1 MKGTSEVSEKN
12 VSIMILIVKIAIIFF
27 TEIAIYN
34 NLSNYFPS
42 FVEKNVMFNLYAMII
57 LVCNIMLIYVFW
69 FIIIKNKS
77 KEKKDNLLSWIETSF
92 FIAFLSFSMYL
103 SNSYESQVKY
113 IFVLLIITTVIQY
126 GLRYGMIITLISSFI
141 ILGFDFVYAPT
152 TNGINKNFE
161 RDLIITGIYIFITWV
176 LGYYVEIEREYKLR
190 TTEQLHIL
198 SSELE
203 ESDKS
208 RHYIEEVLLKNNM
221 CFEMLFENAE
231 NAILVHEDGKIF
243 YANERAA
250 KLLGYDNAEKL
261 NEIFMYEHYPI
272 TNKELIKNKYIN
284 ICNENLYRIIEDEN
298 ILDCLGNSILV
309 RNTSSFFIYEGKPA
323 VLTFLLDITSEK
335 QIENLIKNIEINEK
349 LLNETREYNVLVTE
363 FFTNISHELKTPVNV
378 IYTALQA
385 MNTYLDNY
393 SEENIEKCKSYSKMM
408 KQNCFRL
415 IKLINNLLDVAK
427 LDSGFL
433 KLNRSN
439 NNIISVVEDIALSV
453 ATYVESKDIE
463 LIFDTNVEERN
474 MAFDHDKIER
484 IILNLLSNAFKYSPF
499 GGQIFVDIEDRES
512 LVIISIKDQGE
523 GIPKNKLEFIF
534 ERFGQANRSLSRL
547 NEGTGI
553 GLYLVKSFVEMHGG
567 NIRVISTEG
576 KGSEFIIQLPVEII
590 DNKDYV
596 ETTYFETNVQRINVE
611 FSDIYSVSI

>member
-1 MKGTSEVSEKN
+1 MKGISEVSEKN

-77 KEKKDNLLSWIETSF
+77 MEKKYNLLSWIETSF

-126 GLRYGMIITLISSFI
+126 DLRYGMIITLISSFI
-141 ILGFDFVYAPT
+141 ILGFDFVYAPI

-161 RDLIITGIYIFITWV
+161 GDLIITGIYIFITWV

-349 LLNETREYNVLVTE
+349 LLNETREYNVLG
-363 FFTNISHELKTPVNV
+363 H
-378 IYTALQA
+378 
-385 MNTYLDNY
+385 
-393 SEENIEKCKSYSKMM
+393 
-408 KQNCFRL
+408 R
-415 IKLINNLLDVAK
+415 
-427 LDSGFL
+427 
-433 KLNRSN
+433 
-439 NNIISVVEDIALSV
+439 
-453 ATYVESKDIE
+453 
-463 LIFDTNVEERN
+463 IF
-474 MAFDHDKIER
+474 H
-484 IILNLLSNAFKYSPF
+484 KY
-499 GGQIFVDIEDRES
+499 
-512 LVIISIKDQGE
+512 
-523 GIPKNKLEFIF
+523 
-534 ERFGQANRSLSRL
+534 
-547 NEGTGI
+547 
-553 GLYLVKSFVEMHGG
+553 
-567 NIRVISTEG
+567 
-576 KGSEFIIQLPVEII
+576 
-590 DNKDYV
+590 
-596 ETTYFETNVQRINVE
+596 
-611 FSDIYSVSI
+611 FS

>member
-77 KEKKDNLLSWIETSF
+77 MEKKYNLLSWIETSF

-141 ILGFDFVYAPT
+141 ILGFDFVYAPI

-161 RDLIITGIYIFITWV
+161 GDLIITGIYIFITWV

-198 SSELE
+198 NSELE

-378 IYTALQA
+378 IYAALQA

>member
-1 MKGTSEVSEKN
+1 MKGISEVSEKN

-27 TEIAIYN
+27 SQVAIYN
-34 NLSNYFPS
+34 NLSNYFP
-42 FVEKNVMFNLYAMII
+42 FLLKKNVMFDLYAMII
-57 LVCNIMLIYVFW
+57 LVCNTMLIYIFW

-77 KEKKDNLLSWIETSF
+77 TEKKYNLLPWIEISF

-103 SNSYESQVKY
+103 SNSYESEIKY
-113 IFVLLIITTVIQY
+113 IFLLLIITTVIQY
-126 GLRYGMIITLISSFI
+126 GLRYGMTITLISSFI
-141 ILGFDFVYAPT
+141 ILGFDFIYAPT

-161 RDLIITGIYIFITWV
+161 GDLIITGIYIFITWV

-198 SSELE
+198 SCELE

-231 NAILVHEDGKIF
+231 NAILVHEHGKIF

-250 KLLGYDNAEKL
+250 KLLGYENAEKL

-284 ICNENLYRIIEDEN
+284 ICNEKLYRIIEDEN

-335 QIENLIKNIEINEK
+335 QIESLMKDIEINEK

-378 IYTALQA
+378 IYAALQS

-439 NNIISVVEDIALSV
+439 NNIISVVEDITLSV
-453 ATYVESKDIE
+453 AAYVESKDIE

-484 IILNLLSNAFKYSPF
+484 IILNLLSNAFKYSPL

-512 LVIISIKDQGE
+512 LVIISIKDEGE
-523 GIPKNKLEFIF
+523 GIPKDKLEFIF

-567 NIRVISTEG
+567 NIKVISTEG

-611 FSDIYSVSI
+611 FSDIYSISI

>member
-1 MKGTSEVSEKN
+1 MKGISEVSEKN

-77 KEKKDNLLSWIETSF
+77 MEKKYNLLSWIETSF

-141 ILGFDFVYAPT
+141 ILGFDFVYAPI

-161 RDLIITGIYIFITWV
+161 GDLIITGIYIFITWV

-378 IYTALQA
+378 IYAALQA